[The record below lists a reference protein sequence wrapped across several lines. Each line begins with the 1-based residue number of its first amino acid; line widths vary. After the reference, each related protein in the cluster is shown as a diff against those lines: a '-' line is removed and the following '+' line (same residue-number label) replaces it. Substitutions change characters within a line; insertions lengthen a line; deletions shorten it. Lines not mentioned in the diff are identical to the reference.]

1 MLNLKEF
8 ISKYIPQKQ
17 TNILWQLFNNTKSA
31 LEYLDTKLNILKR
44 ERNIMT
50 ATSNIALRNLAAQ
63 NGIEPVMKVSSKGI
77 LVIKA
82 NQKLFNKNGYPL
94 YITPYTK
101 FRNKLNKV
109 EYYYN
114 GDTTLK
120 LTNDLLLVPVAEGI
134 LESQEYTTTGD
145 NDIEKIYLKS
155 DAIVEKSIV
164 ITSGNKKFTEVK
176 SFYNKINDY
185 DNRQFIVKYSIS
197 VEYPIIIYIKGATKG
212 EILNISY
219 RLCNGEYGNLDYNT
233 EFEIDKIITSGGDI
247 VDLSD
252 DDLLIRNYKGFN
264 FGSNGTTTNALRA
277 AIGYNHGNEVL
288 FDNESYRNF
297 LHKFSNILIQDIY
310 VDSNKKSINHIY
322 ISKILNLEDV
332 PEYLLKYEY
341 DRIIDTKTYQ
351 FSNEELEDLENI
363 IKEQEYALSSH
374 TLDVARVEKY
384 AIQLIFNN
392 IYEQN
397 KYSTILE
404 RLIYSEFSKFLY
416 LKHHKINFE
425 SIFQNFIEENN
436 VSFEF
441 TIFKESDKGKSNDKF
456 ISHND
461 KLPILKGDFKIL
473 DSKNNN
479 YQLFESVN
487 ITTRK

>member
-1 MLNLKEF
+1 MNLKEF
-8 ISKYIPQKQ
+8 ISKFIPQKQ
-17 TNILWQLFNNTKSA
+17 TNVLWQLFNNTKSA

-63 NGIEPVMKVSSKGI
+63 NGIEPVMKVSAKGI

-114 GDTTLK
+114 GDSTLK

-134 LESQEYTTTGD
+134 LEKQEYVATGD

-155 DAIVEKSIV
+155 DAIVEKSI
-164 ITSGNKKFTEVK
+164 IISSGNKKFTEVK
-176 SFYNKINDY
+176 SFYNKVNDF

-197 VEYPIIIYIKGATKG
+197 VEYPIVIYIKGLTKG
-212 EILNISY
+212 EIINISY
-219 RLCNGEYGNLDYNT
+219 RLCNGEYGNLDYST

-297 LHKFSNILIQDIY
+297 LSKFSNILIQDIY
-310 VDSNKKSINHIY
+310 VNDDKKSINHIY
-322 ISKILNLEDV
+322 VSKILNLEDV

-351 FSNEELEDLENI
+351 FNKEELDDLENI

-374 TLDVARVEKY
+374 TLDTARVEKY
-384 AIQLIFNN
+384 AIQLIFDN

-404 RLIYSEFSKFLY
+404 RLIYSEFSKFLSI
-416 LKHHKINFE
+416 KHHKINFE
-425 SIFQNFIEENN
+425 SIFQYFMTENN
-436 VSFEF
+436 VSFEY
-441 TIFKESDKGKSNDKF
+441 TLFKESDKGKSKDKF
-456 ISHND
+456 VIHKD

-473 DSKNNN
+473 DNKNNN